1 MTDTELSALSDAE
14 LRVMFTA
21 TLDRLAGGP
30 DHSLADFARQLR
42 SLPSGVT
49 VGADG
54 LPVLEPD
61 ALRRKGVL

>member
-1 MTDTELSALSDAE
+1 MNDLSRLSDADLAAQFE
-14 LRVMFTA
+14 VTLARV
-21 TLDRLAGGP
+21 AGSP

-42 SLPSGVT
+42 SMPSGVT

-61 ALRRKGVL
+61 ALRREGVL